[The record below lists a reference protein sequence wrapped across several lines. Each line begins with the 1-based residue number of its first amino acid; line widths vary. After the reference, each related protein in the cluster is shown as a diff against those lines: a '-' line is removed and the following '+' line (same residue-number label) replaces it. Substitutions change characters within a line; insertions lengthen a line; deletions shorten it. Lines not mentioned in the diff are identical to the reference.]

1 MKITKQRL
9 KQIIQEELE
18 SAISE
23 AGFGFFNKAI
33 FKEWYFKKGLILI
46 DIFLII
52 ALIQYF
58 IFDGSFNEMILWL
71 KGVFQFYF

>member
-1 MKITKQRL
+1 MKSDEKTDSFFDKQL
-9 KQIIQEELE
+9 
-18 SAISE
+18 
-23 AGFGFFNKAI
+23 

-58 IFDGSFNEMILWL
+58 VFDGSFNAMILWAKDIFSL
-71 KGVFQFYF
+71 

>member
-1 MKITKQRL
+1 MKNSGKTNSFFDKQ
-9 KQIIQEELE
+9 
-18 SAISE
+18 
-23 AGFGFFNKAI
+23 I

-58 IFDGSFNEMILWL
+58 IFNGSFNDMIFWV
-71 KGVFQFYF
+71 KGFFQYYF